1 MPTLA
6 RNMNVWVD
14 GKKVAEQ
21 IDGFSHYTYLTR
33 SVSLAPGNHNVTV
46 FAAGWDQSKIKKTF
60 SLAVQ

>member
-21 IDGFSHYTYLTR
+21 IDGFSRYTYLTR
-33 SVSLAPGNHNVTV
+33 SVSLAPGNHSVTV
-46 FAAGWDQSKIKKTF
+46 FAAGWDQSTIKKTF
-60 SLAVQ
+60 TVAVE